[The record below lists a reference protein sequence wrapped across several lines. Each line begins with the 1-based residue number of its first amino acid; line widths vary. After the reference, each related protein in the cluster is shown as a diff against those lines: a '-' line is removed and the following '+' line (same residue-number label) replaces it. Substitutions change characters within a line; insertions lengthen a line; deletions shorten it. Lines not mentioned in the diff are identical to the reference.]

1 MEVIGYCLGD
11 YNPLNFVNMTL
22 RAQLILAAFMII
34 AGFCQPALAQ
44 DKWDLKKCVDYAWAQ
59 NISVRQTDIQ
69 ARVAELSYRQL
80 QTSQYPNINL
90 TNATGTNF
98 GRAVDPTSN
107 LFVNNTLL
115 FQQFNFNIS
124 GLIYNWGNTRNSI
137 IGARYNSSAASKE
150 VERVKN
156 DIGLTVATTYLQ
168 VLLAKEQVK
177 ITEQQMK
184 LTASRLQDT
193 RKRVD
198 AGQLPELNALE
209 LDAQYAR
216 DSATYI
222 SAIMSAE
229 QNLLTLKA
237 TLNLD
242 AATPFDI
249 VEPPVDKI
257 PVENI
262 ADLNPESVYES
273 ALQTQPL
280 QQANELRLKAL
291 QYNLKAAK
299 ASLYPSVSW
308 FGGLGTN
315 FANPNIK
322 ISDIKFNGYQTPN
335 LLSPIVNTGTGIFPV
350 QQPDLTIV
358 QGKKNFNEMW
368 TGWGTQMQDNF
379 RQNIG
384 LQINVPILNGGT
396 ARTNYKRIQYDIQ
409 SAEWVK
415 KQSNQRLKNDIYLA
429 YQAAVNALNR
439 FRASQKT
446 KTLSEKSF
454 ALAQKRYDAGLLQ
467 PIEYI
472 TIQNNLFRANIQT
485 AADHFDFVFRMK
497 VLEFYKGLGLSL

>member
-1 MEVIGYCLGD
+1 M
-11 YNPLNFVNMTL
+11 
-22 RAQLILAAFMII
+22 
-34 AGFCQPALAQ
+34 
-44 DKWDLKKCVDYAWAQ
+44 DYAWAQ
-59 NISVRQTDIQ
+59 NISVQQTDIQ
-69 ARVAELSYRQL
+69 ARIAELSYHQL
-80 QTSQYPNINL
+80 QISQYPNINL

-115 FQQFNFNIS
+115 FQQFNLNVN

-137 IGARYNSSAASKE
+137 IGARYNSSAANKE

-177 ITEQQMK
+177 IAGQQMN
-184 LTASRLQDT
+184 LTASRLTDT

-249 VEPPVDKI
+249 VEPPVEQI

-262 ADLNPESVYES
+262 ADLNPESVYQS

-280 QQANELRLKAL
+280 QQANELRIKAL

-299 ASLYPSVSW
+299 AALYPSINW
-308 FGGLGTN
+308 FGGIGTN

-322 ISDIKFNGYQTPN
+322 IREVKFNGYQNPS
-335 LLSPIVNTGTGIFPV
+335 LLSPIVNTGTGIFPI

-368 TGWGTQMQDNF
+368 TGWGTQLEDNF

-384 LQINVPILNGGT
+384 LQLNIPLLNGGV
-396 ARTNYKRIQYDIQ
+396 ARTNYKRIQFDIQ
-409 SAEWVK
+409 NAEWVK

-429 YQAAVNALNR
+429 YQSAVNALNR
-439 FRASQKT
+439 YKASQKT

-454 ALAQKRYDAGLLQ
+454 NLAQKRYDAGLLQ

-472 TIQNNLFRANIQT
+472 TIQNNLFRANIQN
-485 AADHFDFVFRMK
+485 AADHFDYVFRMK
-497 VLEFYKGLGLSL
+497 VLEFYKGLGLRL

>member
-1 MEVIGYCLGD
+1 MI
-11 YNPLNFVNMTL
+11 L
-22 RAQLILAAFMII
+22 RFEKLLFPFLLIVAVLQTGFAQE
-34 AGFCQPALAQ
+34 
-44 DKWDLKKCVDYAWAQ
+44 KWDLQKCVEYAWAN
-59 NISVRQTDIQ
+59 NISVQQSDIQ
-69 ARVAELSYRQL
+69 ARIAALSYKQL
-80 QTSQYPNINL
+80 KTSQYPNINIV
-90 TNATGTNF
+90 NSTGTNF
-98 GRAVDPTSN
+98 GRSVDPTSN
-107 LFVNNTLL
+107 LFVSNTLL
-115 FQQFNFNIS
+115 FQQYNLNVG

-137 IGARYNSSAASKE
+137 VGARYTSQAAEKD
-150 VERVKN
+150 VERIKN

-177 ITEQQMK
+177 ITEKQME
-184 LTASRLQDT
+184 LTKFRFTDT

-209 LDAQYAR
+209 LEAQFAR

-222 SAIMSAE
+222 AAIMTAE

-242 AATPFDI
+242 AATAFDI

-262 ADLNPESVYES
+262 ADLLPEAVYQI

-280 QQANELRLKAL
+280 QKVNDLRIKAL

-299 ASLYPSVSW
+299 SALYPSLNW
-308 FGGLGTN
+308 FGGIGTN

-322 ISDIKFNGYQTPN
+322 INDIRFNGYQTPTP
-335 LLSPIVNTGTGIFPV
+335 LSPIINTGNGIFPV
-350 QQPDLTIV
+350 LQPDVTVV
-358 QGKKNFNEMW
+358 QGKKSFNEMW
-368 TGWGTQMQDNF
+368 NGWGTQMNDNF

-384 LQINVPILNGGT
+384 LQLSIPILNGGA

-409 SAEWVK
+409 NAEWVK
-415 KQSNQRLKNDIYLA
+415 KQSDQRLKNDIYLA
-429 YQAAVNALNR
+429 YQSAVNALNR
-439 FRASQKT
+439 YEASKKT
-446 KTLSEKSF
+446 KELSEKSF
-454 ALAQKRYDAGLLQ
+454 TLAQKRYDAGLLQ

-485 AADHFDFVFRMK
+485 AADHFDYVFRMK
-497 VLEFYKGLGLSL
+497 VLEFYKGMGLKL